1 MALSAITCD
10 RSTGVIEQLSHPP
23 CHTCCVHR
31 TRRVWKPN
39 VQNKKFFSEAYQRFL
54 SFRMTTSA
62 IKKVKKLAGG
72 IDEYLKTTPS
82 SVLLYSKAITIKKNL
97 KRLDLV
103 RERNAA
109 IAAMETA
116 ALKTGE
122 S

>member
-1 MALSAITCD
+1 M
-10 RSTGVIEQLSHPP
+10 
-23 CHTCCVHR
+23 
-31 TRRVWKPN
+31 
-39 VQNKKFFSEAYQRFL
+39 QNKKFFSEAYQRFL